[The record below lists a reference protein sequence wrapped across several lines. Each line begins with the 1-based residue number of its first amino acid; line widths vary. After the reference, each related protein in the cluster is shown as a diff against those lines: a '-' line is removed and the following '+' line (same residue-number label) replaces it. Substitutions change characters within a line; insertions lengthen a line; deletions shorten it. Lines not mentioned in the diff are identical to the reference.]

1 MVYCVHMSHG
11 LGVVTIFEV
20 RGRLHGRVVRLA
32 AWPLSIV
39 LQARNDKKLFRPT
52 LNIVRANIIIL
63 LL

>member
-11 LGVVTIFEV
+11 LGVVTIFKV

-32 AWPLSIV
+32 AFYSFTS
-39 LQARNDKKLFRPT
+39 QKDKKLFRPT